1 VRAPIAI
8 TALLAGCIVTRPPR
22 IDERPRWRLVTPASY
37 VATCAL
43 ADAWIRK
50 TGKQGIGI
58 ALRLRSR
65 GDCTF
70 AIASAHLLVDG
81 KPTGAGSLAPI
92 TLPGRSQLYAWL
104 PVRFD
109 NNALW
114 NDDRDDAT
122 LELDVV
128 VAGLRAPTWR
138 IPVHQQ

>member
-1 VRAPIAI
+1 MRASIALGG
-8 TALLAGCIVTRPPR
+8 LLAGCIVTRPPR
-22 IDERPRWRLVTPASY
+22 IEERPRWRLVTPASY
-37 VATCAL
+37 AATCVE

-70 AIASAHLLVDG
+70 AIASAHLLVDD
-81 KPTGAGSLAPI
+81 KPIGAGSLAPI
-92 TLPGRSQLYAWL
+92 SLPGRSQLYAWL

-122 LELDVV
+122 LELEVV
-128 VAGLRAPTWR
+128 VAGQSAPTWGIR
-138 IPVHQQ
+138 VHQQ